1 MERKVDLSPDDS
13 IIRNVENRIRKIQED
28 QNALY
33 VFKSDPTTYKGI
45 IRAIIYFIR
54 KMDKEAK
61 INIQKY
67 RTIIS
72 RKIEN
77 KIRKR
82 ILDIFKPII
91 KLLEDEKNIDD
102 ENIDY
107 YFVNFRINRFM
118 QKIRSLSEETFT
130 IYMNA

>member
-91 KLLEDEKNIDD
+91 ELLEDEKNIDD